1 MSSRKH
7 DNNQALALPPSI
19 LRPVSGRFY
28 CSYVCLL
35 FFLLLLSIF
44 ALIFLVFVYKRSHT
58 FSFVDLSQTFA
69 SFLLLSLSF
78 SLSLCLSLD
87 NRAPLKALSFS

>member
-1 MSSRKH
+1 MTIIKRLLCPQVFSVPF
-7 DNNQALALPPSI
+7 LAVFI
-19 LRPVSGRFY
+19 VRMF
-28 CSYVCLL
+28 VCC

-78 SLSLCLSLD
+78 SLSMCLSLD